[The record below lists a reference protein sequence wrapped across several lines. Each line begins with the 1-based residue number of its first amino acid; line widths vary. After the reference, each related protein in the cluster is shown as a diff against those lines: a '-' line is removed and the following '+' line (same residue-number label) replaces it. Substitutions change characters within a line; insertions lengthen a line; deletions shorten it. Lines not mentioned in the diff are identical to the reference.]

1 MQGSGL
7 SNNFNDKNTSS
18 TIEEEDVK
26 KEIMITAKEVQ
37 VLTQQALRHNQ
48 KIMLG
53 KNDPTCQ
60 A

>member
-18 TIEEEDVK
+18 TIEEEDMK

-37 VLTQQALRHNQ
+37 VLTQQSLRHNQ

>member
-7 SNNFNDKNTSS
+7 SNNFSDKNTSS
-18 TIEEEDVK
+18 TIEEEDMK

-37 VLTQQALRHNQ
+37 VLTQQSLRHNQ

>member
-48 KIMLG
+48 KVMLG